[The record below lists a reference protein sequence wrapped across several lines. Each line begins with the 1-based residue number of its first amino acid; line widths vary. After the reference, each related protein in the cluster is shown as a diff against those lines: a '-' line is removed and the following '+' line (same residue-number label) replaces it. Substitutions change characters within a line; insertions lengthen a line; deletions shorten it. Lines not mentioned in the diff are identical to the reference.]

1 MEINRHNYEA
11 YLLDRLE
18 GRLSVED
25 QQHLH
30 DFLQSNPDCSGELSE
45 LEPWFLEPAKMHYPE
60 RILLKRKF
68 PDASSL
74 LTDHNFDLFSI
85 ARMEGDLTREQEE
98 AHRKMVAEDLQKYH
112 HWMNWQ
118 LTKLVPAEVV
128 FNDKDRLIRRKGIS
142 RRIIWISVIS
152 AAAAVAMVI
161 VLLRMEP
168 VLPQHELSMQQHLDV
183 PDQAEV
189 QAGVRAEIAEPLQD
203 QLVKQS
209 PGLPEQKSNNSALV
223 FVKKEHNRPLE
234 TESNKDLAPMDN
246 LQPRPLR
253 VSETK
258 VNLSSLAGKPVS
270 DQIEPLNV
278 PPAPVHL
285 SSWSV
290 AQIYD
295 RGLQEVLA
303 DYTKEKDISFLTV
316 ANAGIKGINRIAGSE
331 ISLLASRDEEGEV
344 SGFRLKSKRF
354 SLTRPLG
361 QEE

>member
-1 MEINRHNYEA
+1 
-11 YLLDRLE
+11 
-18 GRLSVED
+18 
-25 QQHLH
+25 
-30 DFLQSNPDCSGELSE
+30 
-45 LEPWFLEPAKMHYPE
+45 
-60 RILLKRKF
+60 
-68 PDASSL
+68 
-74 LTDHNFDLFSI
+74 
-85 ARMEGDLTREQEE
+85 
-98 AHRKMVAEDLQKYH
+98 MVAEDLQKYN

-142 RRIIWISVIS
+142 RRVIWISVIS

-183 PDQAEV
+183 PDQADV

-203 QLVKQS
+203 QLVQQS
-209 PGLPEQKSNNSALV
+209 PGLPEQKSNNSAL
-223 FVKKEHNRPLE
+223 FFIKKEHNRPLE

-295 RGLQEVLA
+295 KGLQEVLA